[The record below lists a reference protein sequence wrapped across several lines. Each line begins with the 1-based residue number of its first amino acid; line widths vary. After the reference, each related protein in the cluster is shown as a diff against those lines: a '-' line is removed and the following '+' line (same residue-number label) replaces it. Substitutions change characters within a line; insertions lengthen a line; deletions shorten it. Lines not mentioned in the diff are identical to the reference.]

1 MRAILQLKPLLTIHL
16 NAKSQSS
23 LKNKI
28 TLKNKLNHARII
40 LEFIP
45 SLIYFLIQKVS
56 VLKHLAPLIHIP
68 FKALWLGTAL
78 SMFLSLNLNAEE
90 NPTKTEPK
98 SAKGVKNKPKSPV
111 TKVMMTNCDN
121 IKDFNAKQKEVLKAA
136 YQFGSKENLGYE
148 MAGIAWKESCA
159 GTYKINFSDPS
170 AGIYHA
176 YIPSVLKSYGHNNSP
191 FLRNVMGELLIKD
204 DAFASEVALKE
215 LLYWKTRYHDNLKDM
230 IKSYNKGS
238 RWEKNE
244 KANADAEKYYE
255 EIQDKI
261 RRLKESKIFDSQSS
275 NDQELQKS
283 ANSNLDLD
291 PIGNAMPQ
299 TLAKTETKET
309 QIEETQTQKSQEMKE
324 AASEQAIKKPLEKEK
339 DKPMYFAQINSS
351 ADFAP
356 AKKSPKKPAKASPKR
371 SSKNNISVKN
381 NTKTASKSKEV
392 CKNCSPGQR
401 NAILANHITLMQEL

>member
-1 MRAILQLKPLLTIHL
+1 M
-16 NAKSQSS
+16 
-23 LKNKI
+23 
-28 TLKNKLNHARII
+28 
-40 LEFIP
+40 
-45 SLIYFLIQKVS
+45 
-56 VLKHLAPLIHIP
+56 KHLTPLTHTI
-68 FKALWLGTAL
+68 FKALLLGTAL
-78 SMFLSLNLNAEE
+78 NASLSLAAAE
-90 NPTKTEPK
+90 NPAKTEPK

-111 TKVMMTNCDN
+111 TKVMMTNCDS
-121 IKDFNAKQKEVLKAA
+121 IKDFNAKQKEVLKFA

-159 GTYKINFSDPS
+159 GVYKINFSDPS
-170 AGIYHA
+170 AGVYHS

-238 RWEKNE
+238 RWERSE
-244 KANADAEKYYE
+244 KSNAEAEKYYE
-255 EIQDKI
+255 DIQDRI

-299 TLAKTETKET
+299 TLIAKET
-309 QIEETQTQKSQEMKE
+309 QTEQTEKSQEKE
-324 AASEQAIKKPLEKEK
+324 AISEQTKSKPEKAK
-339 DKPMYFAQINSS
+339 DKPMYLAQINN
-351 ADFAP
+351 ADFTP
-356 AKKSPKKPAKASPKR
+356 AKKSSQKPAKVSQKRSPKNN
-371 SSKNNISVKN
+371 KNNAKS
-381 NTKTASKSKEV
+381 NTKIASKKQEV

>member
-1 MRAILQLKPLLTIHL
+1 M
-16 NAKSQSS
+16 
-23 LKNKI
+23 
-28 TLKNKLNHARII
+28 
-40 LEFIP
+40 
-45 SLIYFLIQKVS
+45 
-56 VLKHLAPLIHIP
+56 KHLTPLTHTL
-68 FKALWLGTAL
+68 FKALWLGAAL
-78 SMFLSLNLNAEE
+78 SASLSLVVAES
-90 NPTKTEPK
+90 PTKTEPK
-98 SAKGVKNKPKSPV
+98 PAKGVKNKPKSPV

-121 IKDFNAKQKEVLKAA
+121 LKDFNAKQKEVLKAA

-159 GTYKINFSDPS
+159 GVYKINFSDPS
-170 AGIYHA
+170 AGVYHS

-244 KANADAEKYYE
+244 KSNADAEKYYK
-255 EIQDKI
+255 EIQDRI

-299 TLAKTETKET
+299 TLAAQKS
-309 QIEETQTQKSQEMKE
+309 QIEKSQTEKTQAEKSQEMKAEKSQEMKE
-324 AASEQAIKKPLEKEK
+324 ATSEQTTSKPEKAK
-339 DKPMYFAQINSS
+339 DKPMYLAQINST
-351 ADFAP
+351 DFTP
-356 AKKSPKKPAKASPKR
+356 AKKSPKKPARVSSKR
-371 SSKNNISVKN
+371 SSKNSIKNNTKN
-381 NTKTASKSKEV
+381 NTKTASKKQEV

-401 NAILANHITLMQEL
+401 NAILANRITLMQEL

>member
-1 MRAILQLKPLLTIHL
+1 M
-16 NAKSQSS
+16 
-23 LKNKI
+23 
-28 TLKNKLNHARII
+28 
-40 LEFIP
+40 
-45 SLIYFLIQKVS
+45 
-56 VLKHLAPLIHIP
+56 KHLTPLTHTL
-68 FKALWLGTAL
+68 FKALWLGATL
-78 SMFLSLNLNAEE
+78 STSLSLVAAES
-90 NPTKTEPK
+90 PTKTEPK
-98 SAKGVKNKPKSPV
+98 PAKGVKNKSKSPV

-121 IKDFNAKQKEVLKAA
+121 LKNFNAKQKEVLKAA

-159 GTYKINFSDPS
+159 GVYKINFSDPS
-170 AGIYHA
+170 AGVYHS
-176 YIPSVLKSYGHNNSP
+176 YIPSVLKSYGHNDSP

-244 KANADAEKYYE
+244 KSNADAEKYYE

-299 TLAKTETKET
+299 TLAAQKS
-309 QIEETQTQKSQEMKE
+309 QIEKTQAEKSQEMKE
-324 AASEQAIKKPLEKEK
+324 ATSEQTANKPEKAK
-339 DKPMYFAQINSS
+339 DKPMYLAQISS
-351 ADFAP
+351 ADFTP
-356 AKKSPKKPAKASPKR
+356 AKKSPKKPAKVSQKR
-371 SSKNNISVKN
+371 SSKNNIN
-381 NTKTASKSKEV
+381 NTKSHTKTASKKQEV

>member
-1 MRAILQLKPLLTIHL
+1 M
-16 NAKSQSS
+16 
-23 LKNKI
+23 
-28 TLKNKLNHARII
+28 
-40 LEFIP
+40 
-45 SLIYFLIQKVS
+45 
-56 VLKHLAPLIHIP
+56 KHLTPLTHTL
-68 FKALWLGTAL
+68 FKALWLGATL
-78 SMFLSLNLNAEE
+78 SASLSLSATES
-90 NPTKTEPK
+90 PTKTEPK
-98 SAKGVKNKPKSPV
+98 PANKGVKNKPKSPV

-215 LLYWKTRYHDNLKDM
+215 LMYWKTRYHDNLKDM

-244 KANADAEKYYE
+244 KSNADAEKYYE
-255 EIQDKI
+255 EIQDRI

-299 TLAKTETKET
+299 TLAA
-309 QIEETQTQKSQEMKE
+309 QKSQIEKSQIEKTQAEKPREMKE
-324 AASEQAIKKPLEKEK
+324 ATSEQTANKPEKAK
-339 DKPMYFAQINSS
+339 DKPMYLAQINS
-351 ADFAP
+351 ADFTP
-356 AKKSPKKPAKASPKR
+356 AKKSPKKPAKANPKR
-371 SSKNNISVKN
+371 SSKNNINNVKSH
-381 NTKTASKSKEV
+381 TKTASKNSKKQEV

>member
-1 MRAILQLKPLLTIHL
+1 M
-16 NAKSQSS
+16 
-23 LKNKI
+23 
-28 TLKNKLNHARII
+28 
-40 LEFIP
+40 
-45 SLIYFLIQKVS
+45 
-56 VLKHLAPLIHIP
+56 KHLTPLTHTI

-78 SMFLSLNLNAEE
+78 NASLSLAATES
-90 NPTKTEPK
+90 PTKTELKP
-98 SAKGVKNKPKSPV
+98 AKGVKNKPKSPV

-159 GTYKINFSDPS
+159 GVYKINFSDPS
-170 AGIYHA
+170 AGVYHS
-176 YIPSVLKSYGHNNSP
+176 YIPSVLKSYGHNDSP

-244 KANADAEKYYE
+244 KSNADAEKYYE
-255 EIQDKI
+255 EIQDRI

-324 AASEQAIKKPLEKEK
+324 ATSEQTTSKPEKAK
-339 DKPMYFAQINSS
+339 DKPMYLAQNNS

-356 AKKSPKKPAKASPKR
+356 AKKSPEKLTKASPKR
-371 SSKNNISVKN
+371 SPKNNIKN
-381 NTKTASKSKEV
+381 NTKTASKNSKKQEV

>member
-1 MRAILQLKPLLTIHL
+1 M
-16 NAKSQSS
+16 
-23 LKNKI
+23 
-28 TLKNKLNHARII
+28 
-40 LEFIP
+40 
-45 SLIYFLIQKVS
+45 
-56 VLKHLAPLIHIP
+56 KHLTPLTHTL
-68 FKALWLGTAL
+68 FKALWLGVAL
-78 SMFLSLNLNAEE
+78 SASLSLAAAES
-90 NPTKTEPK
+90 PTKTEPK
-98 SAKGVKNKPKSPV
+98 PANGVKNKPKSPV

-121 IKDFNAKQKEVLKAA
+121 LKDFNAKQKEVLKAA

-159 GTYKINFSDPS
+159 GVYKINFSDPS
-170 AGIYHA
+170 AGVYHS
-176 YIPSVLKSYGHNNSP
+176 YIPSVLKSYGHNDSP

-244 KANADAEKYYE
+244 KSNADAEKYYE
-255 EIQDKI
+255 EIQDRI

-299 TLAKTETKET
+299 ALIAKETK
-309 QIEETQTQKSQEMKE
+309 IEETQAEKSQEMKE
-324 AASEQAIKKPLEKEK
+324 ATSEQTTSKPEKAK
-339 DKPMYFAQINSS
+339 DKPMYLAQINST
-351 ADFAP
+351 DFTP
-356 AKKSPKKPAKASPKR
+356 AKKSPKKPARVGQKR
-371 SSKNNISVKN
+371 TPKNNIKNNVKN
-381 NTKTASKSKEV
+381 NAKTASKSKEV

-401 NAILANHITLMQEL
+401 NAILANRITLMQEL

>member
-1 MRAILQLKPLLTIHL
+1 MTPLTH
-16 NAKSQSS
+16 
-23 LKNKI
+23 
-28 TLKNKLNHARII
+28 TL
-40 LEFIP
+40 
-45 SLIYFLIQKVS
+45 
-56 VLKHLAPLIHIP
+56 
-68 FKALWLGTAL
+68 FKALLLGTAL
-78 SMFLSLNLNAEE
+78 SASLSLVAAES
-90 NPTKTEPK
+90 PTKTEPK
-98 SAKGVKNKPKSPV
+98 PAKGVKNKPKSPV

-136 YQFGSKENLGYE
+136 YQFGSKGNLGYE

-244 KANADAEKYYE
+244 KSNADAEKYYE
-255 EIQDKI
+255 EIQDRI
-261 RRLKESKIFDSQSS
+261 RRLKESKIFDSQFS

-299 TLAKTETKET
+299 ILAKTETKET
-309 QIEETQTQKSQEMKE
+309 QIEKTQTQKSQEMKE
-324 AASEQAIKKPLEKEK
+324 TTSEQITNKPEKEK

-351 ADFAP
+351 DFTP
-356 AKKSPKKPAKASPKR
+356 AKKSPKRPAKVSQKR
-371 SSKNNISVKN
+371 SSKNNIN
-381 NTKTASKSKEV
+381 NTKSHTKTASKKQEV

>member
-1 MRAILQLKPLLTIHL
+1 M
-16 NAKSQSS
+16 
-23 LKNKI
+23 
-28 TLKNKLNHARII
+28 
-40 LEFIP
+40 
-45 SLIYFLIQKVS
+45 
-56 VLKHLAPLIHIP
+56 KHLTPLTHTI
-68 FKALWLGTAL
+68 FKALLLGTAL
-78 SMFLSLNLNAEE
+78 SASLSLSATES
-90 NPTKTEPK
+90 PTKTEPK

-159 GTYKINFSDPS
+159 GVYKINFSDPS
-170 AGIYHA
+170 AGVYHS

-238 RWEKNE
+238 RWERSE
-244 KANADAEKYYE
+244 KSNAEAEKYYE
-255 EIQDKI
+255 EIQDRI

-299 TLAKTETKET
+299 TLAKTEAKET
-309 QIEETQTQKSQEMKE
+309 QTEQTQAEKSQEMKE
-324 AASEQAIKKPLEKEK
+324 ATSEQTTSKPEKAK
-339 DKPMYFAQINSS
+339 DKLMYLAQTNST
-351 ADFAP
+351 DFTP
-356 AKKSPKKPAKASPKR
+356 AKKSPKKPAKVSQKRSPKNN
-371 SSKNNISVKN
+371 KNNIKSS
-381 NTKTASKSKEV
+381 TKTASKKQEV

>member
-1 MRAILQLKPLLTIHL
+1 M
-16 NAKSQSS
+16 
-23 LKNKI
+23 
-28 TLKNKLNHARII
+28 
-40 LEFIP
+40 
-45 SLIYFLIQKVS
+45 
-56 VLKHLAPLIHIP
+56 KHLTPLTHTL
-68 FKALWLGTAL
+68 FKALWLGVAL
-78 SMFLSLNLNAEE
+78 SASLSLVAAES
-90 NPTKTEPK
+90 PTKTEPK
-98 SAKGVKNKPKSPV
+98 PAKGVKNKPKSPV

-121 IKDFNAKQKEVLKAA
+121 LKDFNAKQKEVLKAA

-159 GTYKINFSDPS
+159 GVYKINFSDPS
-170 AGIYHA
+170 AGVYHS
-176 YIPSVLKSYGHNNSP
+176 YIPSVLKSYGHNDSP

-244 KANADAEKYYE
+244 KSNADAEKYYE
-255 EIQDKI
+255 EIQDRI

-299 TLAKTETKET
+299 TLATQKSQIEKS
-309 QIEETQTQKSQEMKE
+309 QIEETQAEKPREMKE
-324 AASEQAIKKPLEKEK
+324 TTSEQTTSKPEKAK
-339 DKPMYFAQINSS
+339 DKPMYFAQINS
-351 ADFAP
+351 ADFTP
-356 AKKSPKKPAKASPKR
+356 TKKSPKKPAKASPKH

-381 NTKTASKSKEV
+381 NTKTASKNSKNKEV

>member
-1 MRAILQLKPLLTIHL
+1 M
-16 NAKSQSS
+16 
-23 LKNKI
+23 
-28 TLKNKLNHARII
+28 
-40 LEFIP
+40 
-45 SLIYFLIQKVS
+45 
-56 VLKHLAPLIHIP
+56 KHLTPLTHTL
-68 FKALWLGTAL
+68 FKALWLGAAL
-78 SMFLSLNLNAEE
+78 SASLSLVAAES
-90 NPTKTEPK
+90 PTKTEPK
-98 SAKGVKNKPKSPV
+98 PAKGVKNKPKSPV
-111 TKVMMTNCDN
+111 TNVMMTNCDN

-255 EIQDKI
+255 DIQDKI

-275 NDQELQKS
+275 NDKELQKS

-309 QIEETQTQKSQEMKE
+309 QIGEAQTQKSQEMKE
-324 AASEQAIKKPLEKEK
+324 ATSEQAIKKPLEKEK
-339 DKPMYFAQINSS
+339 DKPMYFAQINST
-351 ADFAP
+351 DFTP

-371 SSKNNISVKN
+371 SSKNNINNVKSH
-381 NTKTASKSKEV
+381 TKTASKNSKNKEV

>member
-1 MRAILQLKPLLTIHL
+1 M
-16 NAKSQSS
+16 
-23 LKNKI
+23 
-28 TLKNKLNHARII
+28 
-40 LEFIP
+40 
-45 SLIYFLIQKVS
+45 
-56 VLKHLAPLIHIP
+56 KHLTPLTHTI
-68 FKALWLGTAL
+68 FKTLLLGTAL
-78 SMFLSLNLNAEE
+78 SASLSLVAAES
-90 NPTKTEPK
+90 PTKTEPK
-98 SAKGVKNKPKSPV
+98 PAKGVKNKPKSPV

-159 GTYKINFSDPS
+159 GVYKINFSDPS
-170 AGIYHA
+170 AGVYHS
-176 YIPSVLKSYGHNNSP
+176 YIPSVLKSYGHNDSP

-238 RWEKNE
+238 RWERNE
-244 KANADAEKYYE
+244 KSNADAEKYYE

-299 TLAKTETKET
+299 TLAAQKSQIEKS
-309 QIEETQTQKSQEMKE
+309 QIEETQAEKPQEMKE
-324 AASEQAIKKPLEKEK
+324 ATSEQTTSKPEKAK
-339 DKPMYFAQINSS
+339 DKPMYLAQINSS
-351 ADFAP
+351 DFTP
-356 AKKSPKKPAKASPKR
+356 AKKNPKKPAKVSQKR
-371 SSKNNISVKN
+371 SSKNNIN
-381 NTKTASKSKEV
+381 NTKSHTKTASKKQEV

>member
-1 MRAILQLKPLLTIHL
+1 M
-16 NAKSQSS
+16 
-23 LKNKI
+23 
-28 TLKNKLNHARII
+28 
-40 LEFIP
+40 
-45 SLIYFLIQKVS
+45 
-56 VLKHLAPLIHIP
+56 KHLTPLTHTL
-68 FKALWLGTAL
+68 FKALWLGTVL
-78 SMFLSLNLNAEE
+78 SASLSLVAAES
-90 NPTKTEPK
+90 PTKTEPK
-98 SAKGVKNKPKSPV
+98 PAKGVKNKPKSPV

-121 IKDFNAKQKEVLKAA
+121 LKDFNAKQKEVLKAA

-159 GTYKINFSDPS
+159 GVYKINFSDPS
-170 AGIYHA
+170 AGVYHS
-176 YIPSVLKSYGHNNSP
+176 YIPSVLKSYGHNDSP

-238 RWEKNE
+238 RWERSE
-244 KANADAEKYYE
+244 KSNAEAEKYYE
-255 EIQDKI
+255 EIQDRI
-261 RRLKESKIFDSQSS
+261 RHLKESKIFDSQSS

-299 TLAKTETKET
+299 TLAAQKS
-309 QIEETQTQKSQEMKE
+309 QIEKSQTEETQAEKSQEMKE
-324 AASEQAIKKPLEKEK
+324 ATSEQTTSKPEKAK
-339 DKPMYFAQINSS
+339 DKPMYLAQINST
-351 ADFAP
+351 DFTP
-356 AKKSPKKPAKASPKR
+356 AKKSPKKPAKANPKR

-381 NTKTASKSKEV
+381 NTKTASKKQEV

>member
-1 MRAILQLKPLLTIHL
+1 MTPLTH
-16 NAKSQSS
+16 
-23 LKNKI
+23 
-28 TLKNKLNHARII
+28 TL
-40 LEFIP
+40 
-45 SLIYFLIQKVS
+45 
-56 VLKHLAPLIHIP
+56 
-68 FKALWLGTAL
+68 FKALWLGAAL
-78 SMFLSLNLNAEE
+78 NASLSLVAAES
-90 NPTKTEPK
+90 PTKTEPK
-98 SAKGVKNKPKSPV
+98 PAKGVKNKPKSPV

-121 IKDFNAKQKEVLKAA
+121 LKDFNAKQKEVLKAA

-159 GTYKINFSDPS
+159 GVYKINFSDPS
-170 AGIYHA
+170 AGVYHS
-176 YIPSVLKSYGHNNSP
+176 YIPSVLKSYGHNDSP

-244 KANADAEKYYE
+244 KSNADAEKYYE
-255 EIQDKI
+255 EIQDRI

-299 TLAKTETKET
+299 TLAAQKSQIEKSQIEKSQTEKSQT
-309 QIEETQTQKSQEMKE
+309 EETQAEKSQEMKE
-324 AASEQAIKKPLEKEK
+324 ATSEQITNKPEKAK
-339 DKPMYFAQINSS
+339 DKPMYLAQINS
-351 ADFAP
+351 ADFTP

-371 SSKNNISVKN
+371 SSKNNIKNNVKS
-381 NTKTASKSKEV
+381 NTKTASKKQEV

>member
-1 MRAILQLKPLLTIHL
+1 M
-16 NAKSQSS
+16 
-23 LKNKI
+23 
-28 TLKNKLNHARII
+28 
-40 LEFIP
+40 
-45 SLIYFLIQKVS
+45 
-56 VLKHLAPLIHIP
+56 KHLTPLTHTI

-78 SMFLSLNLNAEE
+78 SASLSLAAAES
-90 NPTKTEPK
+90 PTKTEPK

-111 TKVMMTNCDN
+111 TKVMMTSCDN
-121 IKDFNAKQKEVLKAA
+121 LKDFNAKQKEVLKVA

-159 GTYKINFSDPS
+159 GVYKINFSDPS
-170 AGIYHA
+170 AGVYHS
-176 YIPSVLKSYGHNNSP
+176 YIPSVLKSYGHNDSP

-244 KANADAEKYYE
+244 KSNADAEKYYE
-255 EIQDKI
+255 EIQDRI

-299 TLAKTETKET
+299 TLATQKSQIEKS
-309 QIEETQTQKSQEMKE
+309 QIEETQAEKSQEMKE
-324 AASEQAIKKPLEKEK
+324 TTSEQITNKPEKAK
-339 DKPMYFAQINSS
+339 DKPMYLAQISS
-351 ADFAP
+351 ADFTP

-371 SSKNNISVKN
+371 SSKNNIN
-381 NTKTASKSKEV
+381 NIKSHAKTASKNSKKQEV

>member
-1 MRAILQLKPLLTIHL
+1 M
-16 NAKSQSS
+16 
-23 LKNKI
+23 
-28 TLKNKLNHARII
+28 
-40 LEFIP
+40 
-45 SLIYFLIQKVS
+45 
-56 VLKHLAPLIHIP
+56 KHLTPLTHTL
-68 FKALWLGTAL
+68 FKALWLGTVL
-78 SMFLSLNLNAEE
+78 SASLSLVAAES
-90 NPTKTEPK
+90 PTKTEPK
-98 SAKGVKNKPKSPV
+98 PAKGVKNKPKSPV

-121 IKDFNAKQKEVLKAA
+121 LKDFNAKQKEVLKAA

-159 GTYKINFSDPS
+159 GVYKINFSDPS
-170 AGIYHA
+170 AGVYHS
-176 YIPSVLKSYGHNNSP
+176 YIPSVLKSYGHNDSP

-244 KANADAEKYYE
+244 KSNADAEKYYE
-255 EIQDKI
+255 EIQDRI

-299 TLAKTETKET
+299 TLAAQKSQIEKS
-309 QIEETQTQKSQEMKE
+309 QIEETQAEKPREMKE
-324 AASEQAIKKPLEKEK
+324 ATSEQTASKPEKAK
-339 DKPMYFAQINSS
+339 DKPMYLAQINST
-351 ADFAP
+351 DFTP
-356 AKKSPKKPAKASPKR
+356 AKKSPKKPAKVSSKR
-371 SSKNNISVKN
+371 TPKNNIKNNVKN
-381 NTKTASKSKEV
+381 NTKTASKKQEV

>member
-1 MRAILQLKPLLTIHL
+1 M
-16 NAKSQSS
+16 
-23 LKNKI
+23 
-28 TLKNKLNHARII
+28 
-40 LEFIP
+40 
-45 SLIYFLIQKVS
+45 
-56 VLKHLAPLIHIP
+56 KHLTPLTHTL

-78 SMFLSLNLNAEE
+78 SASLSLAAAES
-90 NPTKTEPK
+90 PTKTEPK

-148 MAGIAWKESCA
+148 MASIAWKESCA
-159 GTYKINFSDPS
+159 GVYKINFSDPS
-170 AGIYHA
+170 AGVYHS
-176 YIPSVLKSYGHNNSP
+176 YIPSVLKSYGHNDSP

-244 KANADAEKYYE
+244 KSNADAEKYYE
-255 EIQDKI
+255 EIQDRI

-299 TLAKTETKET
+299 ALSTKET
-309 QIEETQTQKSQEMKE
+309 QTEQTQAKKEME
-324 AASEQAIKKPLEKEK
+324 EPTSEQTKSKPEKAK
-339 DKPMYFAQINSS
+339 DKPMYLAQINS
-351 ADFAP
+351 ADFTP
-356 AKKSPKKPAKASPKR
+356 AKKSPKKPAKVSPKR

-401 NAILANHITLMQEL
+401 NAILANRITLMQEL

>member
-1 MRAILQLKPLLTIHL
+1 M
-16 NAKSQSS
+16 
-23 LKNKI
+23 
-28 TLKNKLNHARII
+28 
-40 LEFIP
+40 
-45 SLIYFLIQKVS
+45 S

-78 SMFLSLNLNAEE
+78 SAFLSLNLNAEE

-121 IKDFNAKQKEVLKAA
+121 LKDFNAKQKEVLKAA

-159 GTYKINFSDPS
+159 GVYKINFSDPS

-215 LLYWKTRYHDNLKDM
+215 LIYWKTRYHDNLKDM

-309 QIEETQTQKSQEMKE
+309 QIEENQTQKSQEMKE
-324 AASEQAIKKPLEKEK
+324 TANERAINKPLEKEK
-339 DKPMYFAQINSS
+339 DKPMYFAQINST
-351 ADFAP
+351 DFAP

>member
-1 MRAILQLKPLLTIHL
+1 M
-16 NAKSQSS
+16 
-23 LKNKI
+23 
-28 TLKNKLNHARII
+28 
-40 LEFIP
+40 
-45 SLIYFLIQKVS
+45 
-56 VLKHLAPLIHIP
+56 KHLTPLTHTL
-68 FKALWLGTAL
+68 FKALWLGVAL
-78 SMFLSLNLNAEE
+78 SASLSLVAAES
-90 NPTKTEPK
+90 PTKTEPK
-98 SAKGVKNKPKSPV
+98 PAKGVKNKPKSPV

-121 IKDFNAKQKEVLKAA
+121 LKDFNAKQKEVLKAA

-159 GTYKINFSDPS
+159 GVYKINFSDPS
-170 AGIYHA
+170 AGVYHS
-176 YIPSVLKSYGHNNSP
+176 YIPSVLKSYGHNDSP

-204 DAFASEVALKE
+204 DAFASQVALKE

-244 KANADAEKYYE
+244 KSNADAEKYYE
-255 EIQDKI
+255 EIQDRI

-299 TLAKTETKET
+299 TLAAQKSQIEKS
-309 QIEETQTQKSQEMKE
+309 QIEETQAEKSQEMKE
-324 AASEQAIKKPLEKEK
+324 TTSEQTTNKPEKAK
-339 DKPMYFAQINSS
+339 DKPMYFAQISS
-351 ADFAP
+351 TDFTP

-371 SSKNNISVKN
+371 SSKNNIKNNVKS
-381 NTKTASKSKEV
+381 NTKTASKKQEV

>member
-1 MRAILQLKPLLTIHL
+1 M
-16 NAKSQSS
+16 
-23 LKNKI
+23 
-28 TLKNKLNHARII
+28 
-40 LEFIP
+40 
-45 SLIYFLIQKVS
+45 
-56 VLKHLAPLIHIP
+56 KHLTPLTHTL
-68 FKALWLGTAL
+68 FKALWLGAAL
-78 SMFLSLNLNAEE
+78 SASLSLVAAE

-98 SAKGVKNKPKSPV
+98 PAKGVKNKPKSPV

-121 IKDFNAKQKEVLKAA
+121 LKDFNAKQKEVLKAA

-159 GTYKINFSDPS
+159 GVYKINFSDPS
-170 AGIYHA
+170 AGVYHS
-176 YIPSVLKSYGHNNSP
+176 YIPSVLKSYGHNDSP

-244 KANADAEKYYE
+244 KSNADAEKYYE

-261 RRLKESKIFDSQSS
+261 RRLKESKIFDSQSN

-299 TLAKTETKET
+299 TLAAQKS
-309 QIEETQTQKSQEMKE
+309 QIEKSQIEKSQIEKSQTEETQAEKPREMKE
-324 AASEQAIKKPLEKEK
+324 ATSEQTANKPEKAK
-339 DKPMYFAQINSS
+339 DKPMYLAQISS
-351 ADFAP
+351 ADFTP
-356 AKKSPKKPAKASPKR
+356 AKKRSQKPAKVSPKR
-371 SSKNNISVKN
+371 SSKNNIKSHA
-381 NTKTASKSKEV
+381 KTASKNSKKQEV

>member
-1 MRAILQLKPLLTIHL
+1 M
-16 NAKSQSS
+16 
-23 LKNKI
+23 
-28 TLKNKLNHARII
+28 
-40 LEFIP
+40 
-45 SLIYFLIQKVS
+45 
-56 VLKHLAPLIHIP
+56 KHLTPLTHTI
-68 FKALWLGTAL
+68 FKALLLGTAL
-78 SMFLSLNLNAEE
+78 SASLSLATEE
-90 NPTKTEPK
+90 SPTKTEPK

-159 GTYKINFSDPS
+159 GVYKINFSDPS
-170 AGIYHA
+170 AGVYHS

-238 RWEKNE
+238 RWERSE
-244 KANADAEKYYE
+244 KSNAEAEKYYE
-255 EIQDKI
+255 EIQDRI

-299 TLAKTETKET
+299 TLAKTEAKET
-309 QIEETQTQKSQEMKE
+309 QTEQTQAEKSQEMKE
-324 AASEQAIKKPLEKEK
+324 ATSEQTTSKPEKAK
-339 DKPMYFAQINSS
+339 DKPMYLAQINST
-351 ADFAP
+351 DFTP
-356 AKKSPKKPAKASPKR
+356 AKKSPKKPAKVSPKR
-371 SSKNNISVKN
+371 SPKNNKN
-381 NTKTASKSKEV
+381 NAKSSTKTASKKQEV

>member
-1 MRAILQLKPLLTIHL
+1 M
-16 NAKSQSS
+16 
-23 LKNKI
+23 
-28 TLKNKLNHARII
+28 
-40 LEFIP
+40 
-45 SLIYFLIQKVS
+45 
-56 VLKHLAPLIHIP
+56 KHLTPLTHTL
-68 FKALWLGTAL
+68 FKALWLGATL
-78 SMFLSLNLNAEE
+78 SASLSLVAAES
-90 NPTKTEPK
+90 PTKTEPK
-98 SAKGVKNKPKSPV
+98 PAKGVKNKPKSPV

-121 IKDFNAKQKEVLKAA
+121 LKDFNAKQKEVLKAA

-159 GTYKINFSDPS
+159 GVYKINFSDPS
-170 AGIYHA
+170 AGVYHS
-176 YIPSVLKSYGHNNSP
+176 YIPSVLKSYGHNDSP

-244 KANADAEKYYE
+244 KSNADAEKYYE
-255 EIQDKI
+255 EIQDRI

-299 TLAKTETKET
+299 TLAAQKS
-309 QIEETQTQKSQEMKE
+309 QIEKSQTEETQAEKSQEMKE
-324 AASEQAIKKPLEKEK
+324 TTSEQITNKPEKAK
-339 DKPMYFAQINSS
+339 DKPMYLAQISS
-351 ADFAP
+351 ADFTP

-371 SSKNNISVKN
+371 FSKNNIN
-381 NTKTASKSKEV
+381 NIKSHAKTASKNSKKQEV

>member
-1 MRAILQLKPLLTIHL
+1 M
-16 NAKSQSS
+16 
-23 LKNKI
+23 
-28 TLKNKLNHARII
+28 
-40 LEFIP
+40 
-45 SLIYFLIQKVS
+45 
-56 VLKHLAPLIHIP
+56 KHLTPLTHTI

-78 SMFLSLNLNAEE
+78 STSLSLAAAES
-90 NPTKTEPK
+90 PAKTGPK

-111 TKVMMTNCDN
+111 TKVVMTNCDS

-159 GTYKINFSDPS
+159 GVYKINFSDPS
-170 AGIYHA
+170 AGVYHS
-176 YIPSVLKSYGHNNSP
+176 YIPSVLKSYGHNDSP

-238 RWEKNE
+238 RWERSE
-244 KANADAEKYYE
+244 KSNAEAEKYYE
-255 EIQDKI
+255 EIQDRI

-299 TLAKTETKET
+299 TLATQKSQIEKS
-309 QIEETQTQKSQEMKE
+309 QIEETQAEKSQEMKE
-324 AASEQAIKKPLEKEK
+324 ATSEQTTSKPEKAK
-339 DKPMYFAQINSS
+339 DKPMYLAQINS
-351 ADFAP
+351 ADFTP
-356 AKKSPKKPAKASPKR
+356 AKKRSQKPAKASPKR
-371 SSKNNISVKN
+371 SSKNNIKNNVKS
-381 NTKTASKSKEV
+381 NTKTASKKQEV

>member
-1 MRAILQLKPLLTIHL
+1 M
-16 NAKSQSS
+16 
-23 LKNKI
+23 
-28 TLKNKLNHARII
+28 
-40 LEFIP
+40 
-45 SLIYFLIQKVS
+45 
-56 VLKHLAPLIHIP
+56 KHLTPLTHTL
-68 FKALWLGTAL
+68 FKALWLGVVL
-78 SMFLSLNLNAEE
+78 SVSLSLVAAES
-90 NPTKTEPK
+90 PTKTEPK
-98 SAKGVKNKPKSPV
+98 PAKGVKNKPKSPV
-111 TKVMMTNCDN
+111 TNVMMTNCDN
-121 IKDFNAKQKEVLKAA
+121 LKDFNAKQKEVLKAA

-170 AGIYHA
+170 AGVYHS
-176 YIPSVLKSYGHNNSP
+176 YIPSVLKSYGHNDSP

-244 KANADAEKYYE
+244 KSNADAEKYYE
-255 EIQDKI
+255 EIQDRI

-299 TLAKTETKET
+299 TLAAQKS
-309 QIEETQTQKSQEMKE
+309 QIEKSQTEETQAEKPQEMKE
-324 AASEQAIKKPLEKEK
+324 ATSEQTTNKPEKAK
-339 DKPMYFAQINSS
+339 DKPMYFAQNNS
-351 ADFAP
+351 ADFTP
-356 AKKSPKKPAKASPKR
+356 AKKSPKKPAKANPKR
-371 SSKNNISVKN
+371 SPKNNIN
-381 NTKTASKSKEV
+381 NTKSHAKTASKNSKNKEM

>member
-1 MRAILQLKPLLTIHL
+1 M
-16 NAKSQSS
+16 
-23 LKNKI
+23 
-28 TLKNKLNHARII
+28 
-40 LEFIP
+40 
-45 SLIYFLIQKVS
+45 
-56 VLKHLAPLIHIP
+56 KHLTPLTHTI
-68 FKALWLGTAL
+68 FKALLLGTVL
-78 SMFLSLNLNAEE
+78 SASLSLVAAES
-90 NPTKTEPK
+90 PTKTEPK
-98 SAKGVKNKPKSPV
+98 PAKGVKNKPKSPV

-121 IKDFNAKQKEVLKAA
+121 LKDFNAKQKEVLKAA

-159 GTYKINFSDPS
+159 GVYKINFSDPS
-170 AGIYHA
+170 AGVYHS
-176 YIPSVLKSYGHNNSP
+176 YIPSVLKSYGHNDSP

-244 KANADAEKYYE
+244 KSNADAEKYYE
-255 EIQDKI
+255 EIQDRI

-299 TLAKTETKET
+299 TLAAQKS
-309 QIEETQTQKSQEMKE
+309 QIEKSQTEETQAEKSQEMKE
-324 AASEQAIKKPLEKEK
+324 ATSEQTKSKPEKAK
-339 DKPMYFAQINSS
+339 DKPMYLVQINS
-351 ADFAP
+351 ADFTP
-356 AKKSPKKPAKASPKR
+356 AKKSPKKPAKVSQKR
-371 SSKNNISVKN
+371 SFKNNVKNNTKN
-381 NTKTASKSKEV
+381 NTKTASKNSKNKEV

-401 NAILANHITLMQEL
+401 NAILANRITLMQEL

>member
-1 MRAILQLKPLLTIHL
+1 M
-16 NAKSQSS
+16 
-23 LKNKI
+23 
-28 TLKNKLNHARII
+28 
-40 LEFIP
+40 
-45 SLIYFLIQKVS
+45 
-56 VLKHLAPLIHIP
+56 KHLTPLTHTI
-68 FKALWLGTAL
+68 FKALLLGTAL
-78 SMFLSLNLNAEE
+78 SASLSLVAEE
-90 NPTKTEPK
+90 SPTKTEPK

-159 GTYKINFSDPS
+159 GVYKINFSDPS
-170 AGIYHA
+170 AGVYHS

-238 RWEKNE
+238 RWERSE
-244 KANADAEKYYE
+244 KSNAEAEKYYE
-255 EIQDKI
+255 EIQDRI

-299 TLAKTETKET
+299 TLAKTEAKET
-309 QIEETQTQKSQEMKE
+309 QTEQTQAEKSQEMKE
-324 AASEQAIKKPLEKEK
+324 ATSEQTKSKPEKAK
-339 DKPMYFAQINSS
+339 DKPMYLAQINST
-351 ADFAP
+351 DFIP
-356 AKKSPKKPAKASPKR
+356 AKKSPKKPAKVSPKR
-371 SSKNNISVKN
+371 SPKNNKN
-381 NTKTASKSKEV
+381 NVKSSTKTASKKQEV

>member
-1 MRAILQLKPLLTIHL
+1 M
-16 NAKSQSS
+16 
-23 LKNKI
+23 
-28 TLKNKLNHARII
+28 
-40 LEFIP
+40 
-45 SLIYFLIQKVS
+45 
-56 VLKHLAPLIHIP
+56 KHLTPLTHTI
-68 FKALWLGTAL
+68 FKALLLGTAL
-78 SMFLSLNLNAEE
+78 NASLSLAAAES
-90 NPTKTEPK
+90 PAKTEPK

-121 IKDFNAKQKEVLKAA
+121 LKDFNAKQKEVLKAA

-159 GTYKINFSDPS
+159 GVYKINFSDPS
-170 AGIYHA
+170 AGVYHS
-176 YIPSVLKSYGHNNSP
+176 YIPSVLKSYGHNDSP
-191 FLRNVMGELLIKD
+191 FLRNVMRELLIKD

-244 KANADAEKYYE
+244 KSNADAEKYYE
-255 EIQDKI
+255 EIQDRI

-299 TLAKTETKET
+299 TLAQTETKKT
-309 QIEETQTQKSQEMKE
+309 QIEETQAEKPQEMKE
-324 AASEQAIKKPLEKEK
+324 ATSEQTKSKLEKAK
-339 DKPMYFAQINSS
+339 DKPMYLAQINST
-351 ADFAP
+351 DFTP

-371 SSKNNISVKN
+371 SSKNNIKNNVKS

>member
-1 MRAILQLKPLLTIHL
+1 M
-16 NAKSQSS
+16 
-23 LKNKI
+23 
-28 TLKNKLNHARII
+28 
-40 LEFIP
+40 
-45 SLIYFLIQKVS
+45 
-56 VLKHLAPLIHIP
+56 KHLTPLTHTL
-68 FKALWLGTAL
+68 FKALWLGAAL
-78 SMFLSLNLNAEE
+78 SASLSLVAAES
-90 NPTKTEPK
+90 PTKTEPK
-98 SAKGVKNKPKSPV
+98 PAKGVKNKPKSPV

-121 IKDFNAKQKEVLKAA
+121 LKDFNAKQKEVLKAA

-159 GTYKINFSDPS
+159 GVYKINFSDPS
-170 AGIYHA
+170 AGVYHS

-238 RWEKNE
+238 RWERSE
-244 KANADAEKYYE
+244 KSNAEAEKYYE
-255 EIQDKI
+255 EIQDRI

-299 TLAKTETKET
+299 TLAAQKSQIEKS
-309 QIEETQTQKSQEMKE
+309 QIEETQAEKPQEMKE
-324 AASEQAIKKPLEKEK
+324 ATSEQIASKPEKAK
-339 DKPMYFAQINSS
+339 DKPMYFAQINST
-351 ADFAP
+351 DFTP

-371 SSKNNISVKN
+371 SSKNNIN
-381 NTKTASKSKEV
+381 NIKSHTKTASKNSKNKEV

>member
-1 MRAILQLKPLLTIHL
+1 M
-16 NAKSQSS
+16 
-23 LKNKI
+23 
-28 TLKNKLNHARII
+28 
-40 LEFIP
+40 
-45 SLIYFLIQKVS
+45 
-56 VLKHLAPLIHIP
+56 KHLTPLTHTI
-68 FKALWLGTAL
+68 FKALLLGVVL
-78 SMFLSLNLNAEE
+78 SASLSLAATES
-90 NPTKTEPK
+90 PTKTEPK
-98 SAKGVKNKPKSPV
+98 PAKGVKNKPKSPV

-159 GTYKINFSDPS
+159 GVYKINFSDPS
-170 AGIYHA
+170 AGVYHS
-176 YIPSVLKSYGHNNSP
+176 YIPSVLKSYGHNDSP

-238 RWEKNE
+238 RWERSE
-244 KANADAEKYYE
+244 KSNAEAEKYYE
-255 EIQDKI
+255 EIQDRI

-299 TLAKTETKET
+299 TLAAQKSQIEKS
-309 QIEETQTQKSQEMKE
+309 QIEETQAEKPREMEE
-324 AASEQAIKKPLEKEK
+324 ATSEQTKSKPEKAK
-339 DKPMYFAQINSS
+339 DKPMYLAQINS
-351 ADFAP
+351 ADFTP
-356 AKKSPKKPAKASPKR
+356 AKKSPKKPAKVSQKR
-371 SSKNNISVKN
+371 SFKNNIKNNVKN
-381 NTKTASKSKEV
+381 NAKTASKKQEV

-401 NAILANHITLMQEL
+401 NAILANRITLMQEL

>member
-1 MRAILQLKPLLTIHL
+1 M
-16 NAKSQSS
+16 
-23 LKNKI
+23 
-28 TLKNKLNHARII
+28 
-40 LEFIP
+40 
-45 SLIYFLIQKVS
+45 
-56 VLKHLAPLIHIP
+56 KHLTPLTHTL
-68 FKALWLGTAL
+68 FKALWLGAAL
-78 SMFLSLNLNAEE
+78 STSLSLVAAES
-90 NPTKTEPK
+90 PTKTEPK
-98 SAKGVKNKPKSPV
+98 PAKGVKNKPKSPV

-121 IKDFNAKQKEVLKAA
+121 LKDFNAKQKEVLKAA

-159 GTYKINFSDPS
+159 GVYKINFSDPS
-170 AGIYHA
+170 AGVYHS
-176 YIPSVLKSYGHNNSP
+176 YIPSVLKSYGHNDSP

-244 KANADAEKYYE
+244 KSNADAEKYYE
-255 EIQDKI
+255 EIQDRI
-261 RRLKESKIFDSQSS
+261 RRLKESKIFDSRSS

-299 TLAKTETKET
+299 TLAQTETKKT
-309 QIEETQTQKSQEMKE
+309 QIEETQAEKSREMKE
-324 AASEQAIKKPLEKEK
+324 ATSEQTTNKPEKAK
-339 DKPMYFAQINSS
+339 DKPMYLAQINS
-351 ADFAP
+351 ADFTP

-371 SSKNNISVKN
+371 SSKNNIKNNVKN
-381 NTKTASKSKEV
+381 NTKTASKKQEV

-401 NAILANHITLMQEL
+401 NAILANRITLMQEL

>member
-1 MRAILQLKPLLTIHL
+1 M
-16 NAKSQSS
+16 
-23 LKNKI
+23 
-28 TLKNKLNHARII
+28 
-40 LEFIP
+40 
-45 SLIYFLIQKVS
+45 
-56 VLKHLAPLIHIP
+56 KHLTPLTHTL
-68 FKALWLGTAL
+68 FKALWLGAAL
-78 SMFLSLNLNAEE
+78 NASLSLVAAES
-90 NPTKTEPK
+90 PTKTEPK
-98 SAKGVKNKPKSPV
+98 PAKGVKNKPKSPV

-121 IKDFNAKQKEVLKAA
+121 LKDFNAKQKEVLKAA

-159 GTYKINFSDPS
+159 GVYKINFSDPS
-170 AGIYHA
+170 AGVYHS
-176 YIPSVLKSYGHNNSP
+176 YIPSVLKSYGHNDSP

-215 LLYWKTRYHDNLKDM
+215 LLYWKTRYHDNLKNM

-244 KANADAEKYYE
+244 KSNADAEKYYE
-255 EIQDKI
+255 EIQDRI

-299 TLAKTETKET
+299 TLATQKSQIEKS
-309 QIEETQTQKSQEMKE
+309 QIEETQAEKSQEMKE
-324 AASEQAIKKPLEKEK
+324 ATSEQTANKPEKAK
-339 DKPMYFAQINSS
+339 DKPMYLAQINS
-351 ADFAP
+351 ADFTP
-356 AKKSPKKPAKASPKR
+356 AKKSPKKPAKANPKR
-371 SSKNNISVKN
+371 SSKNNTKSH
-381 NTKTASKSKEV
+381 TKTASKNSKNKEV

>member
-1 MRAILQLKPLLTIHL
+1 M
-16 NAKSQSS
+16 
-23 LKNKI
+23 
-28 TLKNKLNHARII
+28 
-40 LEFIP
+40 
-45 SLIYFLIQKVS
+45 
-56 VLKHLAPLIHIP
+56 KHLTPLTHTL
-68 FKALWLGTAL
+68 FKALWLGTVL
-78 SMFLSLNLNAEE
+78 SASLSLVAAES
-90 NPTKTEPK
+90 PTKTEPK
-98 SAKGVKNKPKSPV
+98 PAKGVKNKPKSPV

-121 IKDFNAKQKEVLKAA
+121 LKDFNAKQKEVLKAA

-170 AGIYHA
+170 AGIYHS

-215 LLYWKTRYHDNLKDM
+215 LLYWKTRYHDNLKNM

-244 KANADAEKYYE
+244 KSNAEAEKYYE
-255 EIQDKI
+255 EVQDRI

-324 AASEQAIKKPLEKEK
+324 ATSEQTANKPEKAK
-339 DKPMYFAQINSS
+339 DKPMYLAQINST
-351 ADFAP
+351 DFTP
-356 AKKSPKKPAKASPKR
+356 TKKSPKKPAKASPKR
-371 SSKNNISVKN
+371 SSKNNIN
-381 NTKTASKSKEV
+381 NIKSHTKTASKNSKKQEV

>member
-1 MRAILQLKPLLTIHL
+1 M
-16 NAKSQSS
+16 
-23 LKNKI
+23 
-28 TLKNKLNHARII
+28 
-40 LEFIP
+40 
-45 SLIYFLIQKVS
+45 
-56 VLKHLAPLIHIP
+56 KHLTPLTHTL
-68 FKALWLGTAL
+68 FKALWLGTVL
-78 SMFLSLNLNAEE
+78 SASLSLVAAES
-90 NPTKTEPK
+90 PTKTEPK
-98 SAKGVKNKPKSPV
+98 PAKGVKNKPKSPV

-121 IKDFNAKQKEVLKAA
+121 LKDFNAKQKEVLKAA

-159 GTYKINFSDPS
+159 GVYKINFSDPS
-170 AGIYHA
+170 AGVYHS
-176 YIPSVLKSYGHNNSP
+176 YIPSVLKSYGHNDSP

-244 KANADAEKYYE
+244 KSNADAEKYYE
-255 EIQDKI
+255 EIQDRI

-299 TLAKTETKET
+299 TLAAQKS
-309 QIEETQTQKSQEMKE
+309 QIEKSQTEETQAEKSQEMKE
-324 AASEQAIKKPLEKEK
+324 ATSEQTANKPEKAK
-339 DKPMYFAQINSS
+339 DKPMYLAQINS
-351 ADFAP
+351 ADFTP
-356 AKKSPKKPAKASPKR
+356 AKKSPKKPAKASQKR
-371 SSKNNISVKN
+371 SFKNNIKNNVKN
-381 NTKTASKSKEV
+381 NAKTASKKQEV

>member
-1 MRAILQLKPLLTIHL
+1 M
-16 NAKSQSS
+16 
-23 LKNKI
+23 
-28 TLKNKLNHARII
+28 
-40 LEFIP
+40 
-45 SLIYFLIQKVS
+45 
-56 VLKHLAPLIHIP
+56 KHLTPLTHTL
-68 FKALWLGTAL
+68 FKALWLGAAL
-78 SMFLSLNLNAEE
+78 SASLSLVAAES
-90 NPTKTEPK
+90 PTKTEPK
-98 SAKGVKNKPKSPV
+98 PAKGVKNKPKSPV

-121 IKDFNAKQKEVLKAA
+121 LKDFNAKQKEVLKAA

-159 GTYKINFSDPS
+159 GVYKINFSDPS
-170 AGIYHA
+170 AGVYHS
-176 YIPSVLKSYGHNNSP
+176 YIPSVLKSYGHNDSP

-238 RWEKNE
+238 RWERSE
-244 KANADAEKYYE
+244 KSNAEAEKYYE
-255 EIQDKI
+255 EIQDRI

-299 TLAKTETKET
+299 TLAAQKSQIEKS
-309 QIEETQTQKSQEMKE
+309 QIEETQAEKPQEMKE
-324 AASEQAIKKPLEKEK
+324 ATSEQTKSKPEKAK
-339 DKPMYFAQINSS
+339 DKPMYLAQINS
-351 ADFAP
+351 ADFTP

-371 SSKNNISVKN
+371 FSKNNISVKN
-381 NTKTASKSKEV
+381 NTKTASKNSKNKEV

>member
-1 MRAILQLKPLLTIHL
+1 M
-16 NAKSQSS
+16 
-23 LKNKI
+23 
-28 TLKNKLNHARII
+28 
-40 LEFIP
+40 
-45 SLIYFLIQKVS
+45 
-56 VLKHLAPLIHIP
+56 KHLTPLTHTI
-68 FKALWLGTAL
+68 FKALLLGTAL
-78 SMFLSLNLNAEE
+78 SASLSLAAAES
-90 NPTKTEPK
+90 PTKTEPK

-159 GTYKINFSDPS
+159 GVYKINFSDPS
-170 AGIYHA
+170 AGVYHS
-176 YIPSVLKSYGHNNSP
+176 YIPSVLKSYGHNDSP

-244 KANADAEKYYE
+244 KSNADAEKYYE
-255 EIQDKI
+255 EIQDRI

-299 TLAKTETKET
+299 TLAQTETKKT
-309 QIEETQTQKSQEMKE
+309 QIEETQAEKPQEMKE
-324 AASEQAIKKPLEKEK
+324 ATSEQTKSKPEKAK
-339 DKPMYFAQINSS
+339 DKPMYLAQISS
-351 ADFAP
+351 ADFTP
-356 AKKSPKKPAKASPKR
+356 AKKSPKKPVKASQKR
-371 SSKNNISVKN
+371 SFKNNIKNNVKN
-381 NTKTASKSKEV
+381 NTKTASKKQEM

>member
-1 MRAILQLKPLLTIHL
+1 M
-16 NAKSQSS
+16 
-23 LKNKI
+23 
-28 TLKNKLNHARII
+28 
-40 LEFIP
+40 
-45 SLIYFLIQKVS
+45 
-56 VLKHLAPLIHIP
+56 KHLTPLTHTL
-68 FKALWLGTAL
+68 FKALWLGATL
-78 SMFLSLNLNAEE
+78 SASLSLVAAES
-90 NPTKTEPK
+90 PTKTEPK
-98 SAKGVKNKPKSPV
+98 PAKGVKNKPKSPV

-121 IKDFNAKQKEVLKAA
+121 LKDFNAKQKEVLKAA

-159 GTYKINFSDPS
+159 GVYKINFSDPS
-170 AGIYHA
+170 AGVYHS
-176 YIPSVLKSYGHNNSP
+176 YIPSVLKSYGHNDSP

-244 KANADAEKYYE
+244 KSNADAEKYYE
-255 EIQDKI
+255 EIQDRI

-299 TLAKTETKET
+299 TLAAQKS
-309 QIEETQTQKSQEMKE
+309 QIEKSQIEKTQAEKSQEMKE
-324 AASEQAIKKPLEKEK
+324 ATSEQTASKPEKAK
-339 DKPMYFAQINSS
+339 DKPMYLAQINS
-351 ADFAP
+351 ADFTTV
-356 AKKSPKKPAKASPKR
+356 KKSPKKPAKANPKR
-371 SSKNNISVKN
+371 SSKNNISVKS
-381 NTKTASKSKEV
+381 NTKTASKNSKNKEM

>member
-1 MRAILQLKPLLTIHL
+1 M
-16 NAKSQSS
+16 
-23 LKNKI
+23 
-28 TLKNKLNHARII
+28 
-40 LEFIP
+40 
-45 SLIYFLIQKVS
+45 
-56 VLKHLAPLIHIP
+56 KHLTPLTHTI
-68 FKALWLGTAL
+68 FKALLLGTAL
-78 SMFLSLNLNAEE
+78 SASLSLAATES
-90 NPTKTEPK
+90 PTKTEPK
-98 SAKGVKNKPKSPV
+98 PAKGVKNKPKSPV
-111 TKVMMTNCDN
+111 TNVMMTNCDN

-170 AGIYHA
+170 AGVYHS
-176 YIPSVLKSYGHNNSP
+176 YIPSVLKSYGHNDSP

-244 KANADAEKYYE
+244 KSNADAEKYYE
-255 EIQDKI
+255 EIQDRI

-299 TLAKTETKET
+299 TLAQTETKKT
-309 QIEETQTQKSQEMKE
+309 QIEETQAEKLQEMKE
-324 AASEQAIKKPLEKEK
+324 TTSEQTTSKPEKAK
-339 DKPMYFAQINSS
+339 DKPMYLAQINS
-351 ADFAP
+351 ADFTP
-356 AKKSPKKPAKASPKR
+356 AKKSPKKPAKVSQKR
-371 SSKNNISVKN
+371 SFKNNIKNNVKN
-381 NTKTASKSKEV
+381 NTKTASKKQEV

-401 NAILANHITLMQEL
+401 NAILANRITLMQEL

>member
-1 MRAILQLKPLLTIHL
+1 M
-16 NAKSQSS
+16 
-23 LKNKI
+23 
-28 TLKNKLNHARII
+28 
-40 LEFIP
+40 
-45 SLIYFLIQKVS
+45 
-56 VLKHLAPLIHIP
+56 KHLTPLTHTL
-68 FKALWLGTAL
+68 FKALWLGAAL
-78 SMFLSLNLNAEE
+78 SAFLSLNLNAEE
-90 NPTKTEPK
+90 SPTKTEPK
-98 SAKGVKNKPKSPV
+98 PAKGVKNKPKSPV
-111 TKVMMTNCDN
+111 TNVMMTNCDN
-121 IKDFNAKQKEVLKAA
+121 LKDFNAKQKEVLKAA

-255 EIQDKI
+255 EIQDRI

-309 QIEETQTQKSQEMKE
+309 QTEETQAEKPQEMKE
-324 AASEQAIKKPLEKEK
+324 ATSEQITNKPEKAK
-339 DKPMYFAQINSS
+339 DKPMYFAQINS
-351 ADFAP
+351 ADFTT

-371 SSKNNISVKN
+371 SSKNNIKNNVKS
-381 NTKTASKSKEV
+381 NTKTASKKQEV